1 MNVNGLS
8 PNPQHVVGDAQVSY
22 DHEFPFDFPHACEMC
37 TFGISPSS
45 CEEIYSKFFFFF
57 SGRRIKMCILSSG
70 SEQSSGSG
78 EAQAG
83 CPPV

>member
-45 CEEIYSKFFFFF
+45 CEEIYSKFFFF